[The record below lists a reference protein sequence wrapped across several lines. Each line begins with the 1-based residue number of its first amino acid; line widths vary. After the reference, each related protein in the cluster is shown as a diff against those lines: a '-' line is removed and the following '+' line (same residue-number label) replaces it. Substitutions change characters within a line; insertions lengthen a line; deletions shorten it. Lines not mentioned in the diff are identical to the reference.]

1 MTAFRI
7 FVVFLFSM
15 FVGCDNNFDYVI
27 HGQGEKEYIVTEPDA
42 DIWIQSFTQPA
53 AYDQIDILWVI
64 DGSCSMMQHKSSLLT
79 GIEVMMNSLPTDVNW
94 RLKMITTGDGR
105 AVPQPQ
111 TFPLTRGDTIQDAL
125 DMYNALP
132 PDGMEKGFSAIFNYI
147 TLDAYAQTWLR
158 PDAALLAV
166 IVSDEEEQST
176 MSAVDF
182 QAWYQGIRPNTFL
195 SFIGNVKAEDS
206 VCTFAPRPADVG
218 MKYMNAVNYFLGTIV
233 DICESDWSPGVEDAT
248 QKIEPFDEIELDH
261 EPYKK
266 TITVFEDGVPMDT
279 AKWTYI
285 EADNLIEFDPI
296 PPNGALVEV
305 SYAVKYYNLNP

>member
-1 MTAFRI
+1 MTVFRI
-7 FVVFLFSM
+7 FVVLIFSM

-42 DIWIQSFTQPA
+42 EIWIQSFRQPA
-53 AYDQIDILWVI
+53 AYDEIDILWVI
-64 DGSCSMMQHKSSLLT
+64 DGSCSMMTHKSSLLT
-79 GIEVMMNSLPTDVNW
+79 GIEVMMNTLPTDVNW

-105 AVPQPQ
+105 AVKQPQ

-132 PDGMEKGFSAIFNYI
+132 PDGMEKGFSAVFNYI

-158 PDAALLAV
+158 PDAALLTV
-166 IVSDEEEQST
+166 FVSDEEEQST
-176 MSAVDF
+176 MSSVDF
-182 QAWYQGIRPNTFL
+182 QAWYHGLRPNVFL
-195 SFIGNVKAEDS
+195 SFIGNVYAKDS
-206 VCTFAPRPADVG
+206 VCTFAPSGNYIGV
-218 MKYMNAVNYFLGTIV
+218 KYMNAVNYFLGTIV

-248 QKIEPFDEIELDH
+248 QKIEPFEDIELDH

-266 TITVFEDGVPMDT
+266 TIVVFEDGVPMDT

-296 PPNGALVEV
+296 PPSGALIEV
-305 SYAVKYYNLNP
+305 SYAVKYYNLTP

>member
-7 FVVFLFSM
+7 LVVILFSM

-42 DIWIQSFTQPA
+42 EIWIQSFRQPA
-53 AYDQIDILWVI
+53 AYDEIDILWVI
-64 DGSCSMMQHKSSLLT
+64 DGSCSMMAHKASVLS
-79 GIEVMMNSLPTDVNW
+79 GIEVMMNRLPTDVNW

-105 AVPQPQ
+105 AVPQPK

-132 PDGMEKGFSAIFNYI
+132 PDGMEKGFSAVFNDI
-147 TLDAYAQTWLR
+147 TLDSYASTWIR
-158 PDAALLAV
+158 PDAALLTV
-166 IVSDEEEQST
+166 FVSDEEEQST
-176 MSAVDF
+176 MAAVDF
-182 QAWYQGIRPNTFL
+182 QAWYQGLKPNVFL
-195 SFIGNVKAEDS
+195 SFIGNVYPKDS
-206 VCTFAPRPADVG
+206 VCTFAPAGNSIGV
-218 MKYMNAVNYFLGTIV
+218 KYMNAVNYFLGTIV

-248 QKIEPFDEIELDH
+248 QKIEPFEDIELDH

-266 TITVFEDGVPMDT
+266 TIVVFEDGVPMDI
-279 AKWTYI
+279 AKWKYI

-296 PPNGALVEV
+296 PPNGALIEV
-305 SYAVKYYNLNP
+305 SYAVKYYNLTP

>member
-53 AYDQIDILWVI
+53 DYDHIDILWVI

-195 SFIGNVKAEDS
+195 SFIGNVQAKDS
-206 VCTFAPRPADVG
+206 VCAFAPRPADVG

-266 TITVFEDGVPMDT
+266 TIAVFEDGAPMDT

>member
-7 FVVFLFSM
+7 LVVFLFSM
-15 FVGCDNNFDYVI
+15 LVGCDNNFDYVI

-206 VCTFAPRPADVG
+206 VCHFAPRPADVG
-218 MKYMNAVNYFLGTIV
+218 TKYMNAVNYFLGTIV

-296 PPNGALVEV
+296 PPNGSLVEV
-305 SYAVKYYNLNP
+305 SYAVKYYIL